1 MVGQWVIKTT
11 YSQNASQY
19 HQIQRKFD
27 VTEQGFDSKE
37 LDFDHTV

>member
-1 MVGQWVIKTT
+1 MGRQN

-27 VTEQGFDSKE
+27 VTEQRFDSKV